1 MNRKINKKGFTLT
14 EILAVIAILGVILAI
29 AVPSYNSLSKK
40 FEKEY
45 YDKLE
50 GSILAAA
57 KSYWKDNP
65 DNRPKEYLE
74 SAHIELDNLITNK
87 YIDSVKEYRDKNDSP
102 LSEKYK
108 NGYALIIKDKDEYD
122 YAVCLSGSKAVTLNS
137 PEKPEKEKYCDD
149 AWSSNNHITKC
160 DGESCPNAESSYL
173 YYDPKYLNNEEN
185 QNKIKEALGYT
196 PNYKK
201 TNDAGITLKQINL
214 NGNKIYPENITS
226 IDKKNI
232 GTYKVEYPNKI
243 DKEVEV
249 FQYSAPDINIQ
260 DSTVNV
266 SIPEDYKDSNGKKYF
281 GRIIADGDHIKTSF
295 KDFQISENGGDWVP
309 CGSTGTSYEK
319 TYSTEGEYKVKFRVV
334 DNLGN
339 VGAESEEQTV
349 VVKAEETLA
358 IIPKLENGNTYSGTW
373 DSSNTSF
380 TGDWTN
386 QNVKFEIIANLG
398 TNGKLE
404 YSINSTEKGEIKLTD
419 GKATIEVKV
428 NKNASFTG
436 TYKFWITGTELKK
449 EATVKIDKIPPKL
462 TVSTTT
468 ESGKSYSETKEIE
481 EKYSCG
487 IIFTCTR
494 TVTVDAWTNETV
506 LLKANP
512 IDNESRLSTVSYKK
526 GLSNFNYPLSSD
538 QNYSDYIDD
547 SYISKTIKIT
557 AYDNAGNSTTVETKI
572 NIDKISPYCSLSIDS
587 SNDQI
592 VYSSHDWEIL
602 GIGLGSGVAKD
613 TLPTGLTKEGCSSIL
628 NITDTCYAYK
638 AGTFKG
644 TAVDKAG
651 NSYTCSI
658 TVPSKSTTTTTVTL
672 SAPTITLNKT
682 STSSSPS
689 TTDINFTLSN
699 PNSVGTLQY
708 KIGSGS
714 WTNYSGSAVTLINT
728 TGSKTV
734 YARVAYNGK
743 YSSETNKTGYCN
755 KDIATH
761 ERQTNGKDTT
771 GCWIQFWMAHNSDY
785 SGNSGVT
792 ANRFQ
797 YAYWNAKKT
806 TDTTNKYWGTP
817 SYNSMLSKECGSAP
831 PKEVK
836 IFDSYSANS
845 GKNSKGQILTKKLY
859 QRYSTQYYCFAIREY
874 REKEISSVNRWK
886 VWYKNAD
893 TTNDCNE
900 SGYTSQGYGK

>member
-1 MNRKINKKGFTLT
+1 MKNKKGFTLT
-14 EILAVIAILGVILAI
+14 EILATIVILGVILAI
-29 AVPSYNSLSKK
+29 AVPSYNALSKK

-45 YDKLE
+45 YDKLDK
-50 GSILAAA
+50 SVLAAA

-65 DNRPKEYLE
+65 DKRPKEYLE
-74 SAHIELDNLITNK
+74 SGNITLNDLITNK
-87 YIDSVKEYRDKNDSP
+87 YIDSVKEYRDKNDFP

-122 YAVCLSGSKAVTLNS
+122 YAVCLSGSKAVASNS
-137 PEKPEKEKYCDD
+137 PEKEKYCDI
-149 AWSSNNHITKC
+149 AWLSNDHITKC

-173 YYDPKYLNNEEN
+173 YYDPNYLNNEEN

-201 TNDAGITLKQINL
+201 TNNAGTTTLKQIDL

-232 GTYKVEYPNKI
+232 GIYKVEYPNEI
-243 DKEVEV
+243 YKEVEV
-249 FQYSAPDINIQ
+249 FQYPTPNINIQ

-398 TNGKLE
+398 TNGKLQ

-468 ESGKSYSETKEIE
+468 ESGNKYIGSKKEKCGFISTCTTDVWTKESI
-481 EKYSCG
+481 
-487 IIFTCTR
+487 
-494 TVTVDAWTNETV
+494 W
-506 LLKANP
+506 LKSNP
-512 IDNESRLSTVSYKK
+512 SDNESGIDNVSYKK
-526 GLSNFNYPLSSD
+526 GLGLINYPLSYD

-547 SYISKTIKIT
+547 PYVKANIT
-557 AYDNAGNSTTVETKI
+557 VVAYDKAGNSKEVSTKV

-592 VYSSHDWEIL
+592 VYSSHDWEML
-602 GIGLGSGVAKD
+602 GIGLGSGVVKD
-613 TLPTGLTKEGCSSIL
+613 TLPTGLTKEGCPSIL

-644 TAVDKAG
+644 RAVDKAG

-658 TVPSKSTTTTTVTL
+658 TVPSKSTTTTEVTL

-689 TTDINFTLSN
+689 TTDITFTLSN
-699 PNSVGTLQY
+699 PNSVGKLQY

-734 YARVAYNGK
+734 YARVTYNGK
-743 YSSETNKTGYCN
+743 YSSVTDKTGYCN

-761 ERQTNGKDTT
+761 ERQTNGKDNT
-771 GCWIQFWMAHNSDY
+771 GCWIEFWMTHNSGI

-797 YAYWNAKKT
+797 YAYWNAKET
-806 TDTTNKYWGTP
+806 TDTKNKYWGTS

-845 GKNSKGQILTKKLY
+845 GKNSKDQILTKKLY

-886 VWYKNAD
+886 VWYKNAY
-893 TTNDCNE
+893 TANDCNE

>member
-1 MNRKINKKGFTLT
+1 MNRKINQKGFTLT
-14 EILAVIAILGVILAI
+14 EILATIVILGIILAI

-74 SAHIELDNLITNK
+74 SGHITLNDLITNK
-87 YIDSVKEYRDKNDSP
+87 YIDSVKEYRDKNDFP

-122 YAVCLSGSKAVTLNS
+122 YAVCLSGKKAVTPDS
-137 PEKPEKEKYCDD
+137 PEKEKYCDI
-149 AWSSNNHITKC
+149 AWLSNDYITKC

-232 GTYKVEYPNKI
+232 GIYKVEYPNEI
-243 DKEVEV
+243 YKEVEV
-249 FQYSAPDINIQ
+249 FQYPTPNINIQ

-266 SIPEDYKDSNGKKYF
+266 SIPEDYKDSNGKEYF
-281 GRIIADGDHIKTSF
+281 GRIIADADAEGNGTNF
-295 KDFQISENGGDWVP
+295 KDFQISENDGKWVY
-309 CGSTGTSYEK
+309 CDSKGTSYEK
-319 TYSTEGEYKVKFRVV
+319 TYNDVGEHKVKFRVV

-339 VGAESEEQTV
+339 VGAESDEQTV

-380 TGDWTN
+380 TGNWTN

-436 TYKFWITGTELKK
+436 TYKFWITDTELKK

-468 ESGKSYSETKEIE
+468 ESGNGYIASKEEKCGLFNISTCTTDVWTKESI
-481 EKYSCG
+481 
-487 IIFTCTR
+487 
-494 TVTVDAWTNETV
+494 W
-506 LLKANP
+506 LKSNP
-512 IDNESRLSTVSYKK
+512 SDNESGIDNVSYKK
-526 GLSNFNYPLSSD
+526 GLGLIDYPLSYD

-547 SYISKTIKIT
+547 PYVKANIT
-557 AYDNAGNSTTVETKI
+557 VVAYDKAGNSTEVSTKV

-592 VYSSHDWEIL
+592 VYSSHDWEML

-628 NITDTCYAYK
+628 NITDKCYAYK

-644 TAVDKAG
+644 TAVDEAG

-761 ERQTNGKDTT
+761 ERQTNGKDNT
-771 GCWIQFWMAHNSDY
+771 GCWIEFWMAHNSDY

-886 VWYKNAD
+886 VWYKNAH
-893 TTNDCNE
+893 TTNVCNE

>member
-1 MNRKINKKGFTLT
+1 MKNKKGFTLT
-14 EILAVIAILGVILAI
+14 EILATIVILGVILAI
-29 AVPSYNSLSKK
+29 AVPSYNALSKK

-50 GSILAAA
+50 GSVLAAA

-65 DNRPKEYLE
+65 DKRPEEYLKSDNISLE
-74 SAHIELDNLITNK
+74 SLITNK
-87 YIDSVKEYRDKNDSP
+87 YIDSVKEYRDKFDSQ
-102 LSEKYK
+102 LSKKYES
-108 NGYALIIKDKDEYD
+108 GYALIIKDKDGYD
-122 YAVCLSGSKAVTLNS
+122 YAVCLSGSKTATSNS
-137 PEKPEKEKYCDD
+137 LEKEKYCDN
-149 AWSSNNHITKC
+149 AWLSNNYIRKC
-160 DGESCPNAESSYL
+160 DGKSCPKAEPSYL
-173 YYDPKYLNNEEN
+173 YYDPNYLNNEEN
-185 QNKIKEALGYT
+185 QNKIKEALGYP

-201 TNDAGITLKQINL
+201 TNVDGITLKQIDL

-232 GTYKVEYPNKI
+232 GTYKVEYPNEI

-249 FQYSAPDINIQ
+249 FQYSAPNINIQ

-266 SIPEDYKDSNGKKYF
+266 SIPSDYKDSNEKEYF
-281 GRIIADGDHIKTSF
+281 GRIIADEGTTKTSF
-295 KDFQISENGGDWVP
+295 KDFQISENDGEWVS
-309 CGSTGTSYEK
+309 CNSKGTSYEK
-319 TYSTEGEYKVKFRVV
+319 TYDTEGEYKVKFRVV
-334 DNLGN
+334 DNLSN
-339 VGAESEEQTV
+339 VGDESEEQTV

-398 TNGKLE
+398 TNGKLK
-404 YSINSTEKGEIKLTD
+404 YNINSTEKGEIKLTD

-436 TYKFWITGTELKK
+436 TYKFWITGTELAK

-468 ESGKSYSETKEIE
+468 ESGNKYIGSKE
-481 EKYSCG
+481 EKCG
-487 IIFTCTR
+487 PFTCT
-494 TVTVDAWTNETV
+494 TDVWTKESIW
-506 LLKANP
+506 LKSNP
-512 IDNESRLSTVSYKK
+512 SDNESGIDNVSYKK
-526 GLSNFNYPLSSD
+526 GLGLIDYPLSYD

-547 SYISKTIKIT
+547 SYVKANIT
-557 AYDNAGNSTTVETKI
+557 VVAYDKAGNSTKVSAKV
-572 NIDKISPYCSLSIDS
+572 NIDKISPTCSLSIDTSNKEIIYKSYDWIFS
-587 SNDQI
+587 S
-592 VYSSHDWEIL
+592 
-602 GIGLGSGVAKD
+602 GIDKKTITPPLTEKNCSGIFTTA
-613 TLPTGLTKEGCSSIL
+613 
-628 NITDTCYAYK
+628 TCYKYDK
-638 AGTFKG
+638 SNSKKTVEGT
-644 TAVDKAG
+644 VIDKAG
-651 NSYTCSI
+651 NSSNCSI
-658 TVPSKSTTTTTVTL
+658 TIPSETTKPSEVKL
-672 SAPTITLNKT
+672 MAPIITLNKT
-682 STSSSPS
+682 STKEYPS
-689 TTDINFTLSN
+689 TDTINFTLSN
-699 PNSVGTLQY
+699 PNSVGIIKY
-708 KIGSGS
+708 KIGNGK
-714 WTNYSGSAVTLINT
+714 WTEYDGGTVKLIDT
-728 TGSKTV
+728 TGSETV
-734 YARVAYNGK
+734 YAIVEYNK
-743 YSSETNKTGYCN
+743 NSSEVSNKTGYCN

-761 ERQTNGKDTT
+761 ERQTNGKDNT
-771 GCWIQFWMAHNSDY
+771 GCWIEFWMTHNSGI

-806 TDTTNKYWGTP
+806 TDTKNKYWGTS

-886 VWYKNAD
+886 VWYKNAY
-893 TTNDCNE
+893 TANDCNE

>member
-1 MNRKINKKGFTLT
+1 MKNKKGFTLT
-14 EILAVIAILGVILAI
+14 EILATIVILGIILAI
-29 AVPSYNSLSKK
+29 AVPSYNALSKK

-45 YDKLE
+45 YDKLDK
-50 GSILAAA
+50 SVLSAA

-74 SAHIELDNLITNK
+74 SANIKLNDLITNK

-122 YAVCLSGSKAVTLNS
+122 YAVCLSGPSNS
-137 PEKPEKEKYCDD
+137 PEKEKYCDK
-149 AWSSNNHITKC
+149 AWLNNDHITKC

-201 TNDAGITLKQINL
+201 TNDAGTTLKQINL

-232 GTYKVEYPNKI
+232 GIYKVEYPNEI
-243 DKEVEV
+243 YKEVEV
-249 FQYSAPDINIQ
+249 FQYPTPNINIQ
-260 DSTVNV
+260 GSTINV
-266 SIPEDYKDSNGKKYF
+266 SIPEDYKDSNGKEYF
-281 GRIIADGDHIKTSF
+281 GRIIADADAEGKGTSF
-295 KDFQISENGGDWVP
+295 KDFQISENGETWVD
-309 CGSTGTSYEK
+309 CNSKGTSYEK
-319 TYSTEGEYKVKFRVV
+319 TYNDLGEHKVKFRVV

-339 VGAESEEQTV
+339 VGAESDEQTV
-349 VVKAEETLA
+349 VVKTEETLA

-380 TGDWTN
+380 TGNWTN

-398 TNGKLE
+398 TNGKLQ

-428 NKNASFTG
+428 NENASFTG
-436 TYKFWITGTELKK
+436 TYKFWITDSELKK
-449 EATVKIDKIPPKL
+449 EAIVNIDKIPPKL
-462 TVSTTT
+462 TVSTKT
-468 ESGKSYSETKEIE
+468 ESGINYTATKEY
-481 EKYSCG
+481 KCG
-487 IIFTCTR
+487 LLGLLTCTSD
-494 TVTVDAWTNETV
+494 VWTKESIWLISSPT
-506 LLKANP
+506 
-512 IDNESRLSTVSYKK
+512 DNESGIDNVSYKK
-526 GLSNFNYPLSSD
+526 GLGLINYPLSED

-547 SYISKTIKIT
+547 SYIEANIT
-557 AYDNAGNSTTVETKI
+557 VAAYDKAGNATSVSTKVK
-572 NIDKISPYCSLSIDS
+572 IDKISPTCSLSIDT
-587 SNDQI
+587 SNEEI
-592 VYSSHDWEIL
+592 IYKSHDWEVL
-602 GIGLGSGVAKD
+602 GIGAGSGIENS
-613 TLPTGLTKEGCSSIL
+613 TITPSLTEKNCSGIFT
-628 NITDTCYAYK
+628 NATCYKYDK
-638 AGTFKG
+638 SNSKKTVKG
-644 TAVDKAG
+644 TVVDKAG
-651 NSYTCSI
+651 NSSTCSI
-658 TVPSKSTTTTTVTL
+658 TIPSETTNPSEVEL
-672 SAPTITLNKT
+672 MAPTITLNKT

-689 TTDINFTLSN
+689 TTNINFTLSN

-734 YARVAYNGK
+734 YARVTYNGK
-743 YSSETNKTGYCN
+743 YSSVNDKTGYCN

-761 ERQTNGKDTT
+761 ERQTNGKDNT
-771 GCWIQFWMAHNSDY
+771 GCWIEFWMTHNSSI
-785 SGNSGVT
+785 SGNTGVT

-806 TDTTNKYWGTP
+806 TDTKNKYWGTP

-831 PKEVK
+831 PSGVR
-836 IFDSYSANS
+836 IFDSSTANG
-845 GKNSKGQILTKKLY
+845 GKNSSGQTLTKKLY
-859 QRYSTQYYCFAIREY
+859 QKYSSQYYCFAIREY
-874 REKEISSVNRWK
+874 RATEITSVNRWK
-886 VWYKNAD
+886 VWYKNAH
-893 TTNDCNE
+893 TTKSCPT
-900 SGYTSQGYGK
+900 SGYTSQGYGG

>member
-1 MNRKINKKGFTLT
+1 MKNKKGFTLT
-14 EILAVIAILGVILAI
+14 EILATIVILGVILAI
-29 AVPSYNSLSKK
+29 AVPSYNALSKK

-45 YDKLE
+45 YDKLDK
-50 GSILAAA
+50 SVLAAA

-65 DNRPKEYLE
+65 DRRPKEYLE
-74 SAHIELDNLITNK
+74 SGYISLESLITNK
-87 YIDSVKEYRDKNDSP
+87 YIDSVKEYRDKFDSQ

-108 NGYALIIKDKDEYD
+108 TGYALIIKDKDGYD
-122 YAVCLSGSKAVTLNS
+122 YAVCLTGPKKAIFS
-137 PEKPEKEKYCDD
+137 SSDKEKYCDD
-149 AWSSNNHITKC
+149 AWLSNDHITKC
-160 DGESCPNAESSYL
+160 DENSCPNNEPSYL
-173 YYDPKYLNNEEN
+173 YYDPNYLNNEEN

-201 TNDAGITLKQINL
+201 TNADLITLKQINL

-260 DSTVNV
+260 NSTVNV
-266 SIPEDYKDSNGKKYF
+266 SIPSDYKDSNEKEYF
-281 GRIIADGDHIKTSF
+281 GRIIADEGTTETSF
-295 KDFQISENGGDWVP
+295 KDFQISENGGDWVL
-309 CGSTGTSYEK
+309 CHSTRTSYEK

-398 TNGKLE
+398 TNGKLQ
-404 YSINSTEKGEIKLTD
+404 YSINSTEKGEIRLTE

-436 TYKFWITGTELKK
+436 TYKFWITGTELAK
-449 EATVKIDKIPPKL
+449 EATVKIDKIPPEL

-468 ESGKSYSETKEIE
+468 ESGNKYIGSKKEKCGFLNISTCTTDVWTKESI
-481 EKYSCG
+481 
-487 IIFTCTR
+487 
-494 TVTVDAWTNETV
+494 W
-506 LLKANP
+506 LKSNP
-512 IDNESRLSTVSYKK
+512 SDNESGIDNVSYKK
-526 GLSNFNYPLSSD
+526 GLGLIDYPLSYD

-547 SYISKTIKIT
+547 SYVKANIT
-557 AYDNAGNSTTVETKI
+557 VVAYDKAGNSTEVSTKV
-572 NIDKISPYCSLSIDS
+572 NIDKISPTCSLSIDTSNEEIIYKSYDWIFS
-587 SNDQI
+587 S
-592 VYSSHDWEIL
+592 
-602 GIGLGSGVAKD
+602 GIDKKTITPSLTEKNCSGIFTTA
-613 TLPTGLTKEGCSSIL
+613 
-628 NITDTCYAYK
+628 TCYYK
-638 AGTFKG
+638 YDKSNFKKTVKG
-644 TAVDKAG
+644 TVVDKAG
-651 NSYTCSI
+651 NSSNCSI
-658 TVPSKSTTTTTVTL
+658 TIPSENTKPSEVKL
-672 SAPTITLNKT
+672 MAPIITLNKT
-682 STSSSPS
+682 STKEYPS
-689 TTDINFTLSN
+689 TDTINFTLSN
-699 PNSVGTLQY
+699 PNSVGIIKY
-708 KIGSGS
+708 RIGNGK
-714 WTNYSGSAVTLINT
+714 WTEYDGGTVKLIDT
-728 TGSKTV
+728 TGSETV
-734 YARVAYNGK
+734 YAIVEYNK
-743 YSSETNKTGYCN
+743 NSSDVSNKTGYCN

-761 ERQTNGKDTT
+761 ERQTNGKDNT
-771 GCWIQFWMAHNSDY
+771 GCWIEFWMTHNSGI

-806 TDTTNKYWGTP
+806 TDTKNKYWGTS

-845 GKNSKGQILTKKLY
+845 GKNSKDQILTKKLY

-893 TTNDCNE
+893 TTNDCKE

>member
-1 MNRKINKKGFTLT
+1 MKNKKGFTLT
-14 EILAVIAILGVILAI
+14 EILATIVILGIILAI
-29 AVPSYNSLSKK
+29 AVPSYNALSKK

-45 YDKLE
+45 YDKLDK
-50 GSILAAA
+50 SVLAAA

-65 DNRPKEYLE
+65 DKRPKEYLE
-74 SAHIELDNLITNK
+74 SGKIALNDLITNK
-87 YIDSVKEYRDKNDSP
+87 YIDSVKEYRDKFDSQ

-108 NGYALIIKDKDEYD
+108 NGYALIIKDKDGYD
-122 YAVCLSGSKAVTLNS
+122 YAVCLRGSKMATS
-137 PEKPEKEKYCDD
+137 SSSEKEKYCDE
-149 AWSSNNHITKC
+149 AWSSNDYITKC

-173 YYDPKYLNNEEN
+173 YYDPKYLNNEKN

-201 TNDAGITLKQINL
+201 TNKDGSITLKQIDL
-214 NGNKIYPENITS
+214 NANKIYPENITS

-232 GTYKVEYPNKI
+232 GIYKVEYPNEI
-243 DKEVEV
+243 YKEVEV
-249 FQYSAPDINIQ
+249 FQYPTPNINIQ

-349 VVKAEETLA
+349 VVKAEKTLA

-398 TNGKLE
+398 TNGKLQ

-462 TVSTTT
+462 TISTIT

-512 IDNESRLSTVSYKK
+512 IDNESGLSTVSYKK

-557 AYDNAGNSTTVETKI
+557 AYDKAGNSTEVSTKV

-592 VYSSHDWEIL
+592 VYSSHDWEML

-613 TLPTGLTKEGCSSIL
+613 TLPTGLTKERCPSIL
-628 NITDTCYAYK
+628 NTCYAYK

-644 TAVDKAG
+644 RAVDKAG

-658 TVPSKSTTTTTVTL
+658 TVPSKSTTTTEVTL

-689 TTDINFTLSN
+689 TTDITFALSN
-699 PNSVGTLQY
+699 PNSVGKLQY

-714 WTNYSGSAVTLINT
+714 WTDYSGSAVTLINT

-734 YARVAYNGK
+734 YARVTYNGK
-743 YSSETNKTGYCN
+743 YSSVTDKTGYCN
-755 KDIATH
+755 KDGVSVSPNALEGTYFTLKFTLPNNPSGV
-761 ERQTNGKDTT
+761 TNGKYEYIYWGAVATNDTENK
-771 GCWIQFWMAHNSDY
+771 QS
-785 SGNSGVT
+785 S
-792 ANRFQ
+792 Q
-797 YAYWNAKKT
+797 
-806 TDTTNKYWGTP
+806 TNKC
-817 SYNSMLSKECGSAP
+817 N
-831 PKEVK
+831 
-836 IFDSYSANS
+836 
-845 GKNSKGQILTKKLY
+845 LTKDLINKRKTITTPTTEKLY
-859 QRYSTQYYCFAIREY
+859 MKYQRQYYCFAVRPY
-874 REKEISSVNRWK
+874 RNKEITEINRWTIQRK
-886 VWYKNAD
+886 HAKTVGTINSSNYNGV
-893 TTNDCNE
+893 E
-900 SGYTSQGYGK
+900 

>member
-1 MNRKINKKGFTLT
+1 MKNKKGFTLT
-14 EILAVIAILGVILAI
+14 EILATIVILGIILAI
-29 AVPSYNSLSKK
+29 AVPSYNALSKK

-45 YDKLE
+45 YDKLDK
-50 GSILAAA
+50 SVLAAA

-65 DNRPKEYLE
+65 DKRPKEYLE
-74 SAHIELDNLITNK
+74 SGNITLSDLITNK
-87 YIDSVKEYRDKNDSP
+87 YIDSVKEYRDKNDFP

-122 YAVCLSGSKAVTLNS
+122 YAVCLSGLKAVTSNS
-137 PEKPEKEKYCDD
+137 PEKEKYCDI
-149 AWSSNNHITKC
+149 AWLSNDHITKC

-173 YYDPKYLNNEEN
+173 YYDPNYLNNEEN

-201 TNDAGITLKQINL
+201 TNNAGTTTLKQIDL

-232 GTYKVEYPNKI
+232 GIYKVEYPNEI
-243 DKEVEV
+243 YKEVEV
-249 FQYSAPDINIQ
+249 FQYPTPNINIQ

-266 SIPEDYKDSNGKKYF
+266 SIPEDYKDSNGKEYF
-281 GRIIADGDHIKTSF
+281 GRIIADADAEGKETNF
-295 KDFQISENGGDWVP
+295 KDFQISENDGKWVY
-309 CGSTGTSYEK
+309 CDSKGTSYEK
-319 TYSTEGEYKVKFRVV
+319 TYNDVGEHKVKFRVV

-339 VGAESEEQTV
+339 VGAESDEQTV
-349 VVKAEETLA
+349 VVKAEEALA
-358 IIPKLENGNTYSGTW
+358 IIPKLENGNTYSGAW

-398 TNGKLE
+398 TNGKLK

-468 ESGKSYSETKEIE
+468 ESGNKYIGSKKEKCGLFTTCTTDVWTKESI
-481 EKYSCG
+481 
-487 IIFTCTR
+487 
-494 TVTVDAWTNETV
+494 W
-506 LLKANP
+506 LKSNP
-512 IDNESRLSTVSYKK
+512 SDNESGIDNVSYKK
-526 GLSNFNYPLSSD
+526 GLGLIDYPLSYD

-547 SYISKTIKIT
+547 SYVKANIT
-557 AYDNAGNSTTVETKI
+557 VVAYDKAGNSKEVSTKV

-592 VYSSHDWEIL
+592 VYSSHDWEML

-613 TLPTGLTKEGCSSIL
+613 TLPTGLTKEGCPSIL

-644 TAVDKAG
+644 RAVDKAG

-658 TVPSKSTTTTTVTL
+658 TVPSKSTTTTEVTL

-689 TTDINFTLSN
+689 TTDITFTLSN
-699 PNSVGTLQY
+699 PNSVGKLQY

-734 YARVAYNGK
+734 YARVTYNGK
-743 YSSETNKTGYCN
+743 YSSVTDKTGYCN

-761 ERQTNGKDTT
+761 ERQTNGKDNT
-771 GCWIQFWMAHNSDY
+771 GCWIEFWMTHNSGI

-797 YAYWNAKKT
+797 YAYWNAKET
-806 TDTTNKYWGTP
+806 TDTKNKYWGTS

-886 VWYKNAD
+886 VWYKNAY
-893 TTNDCNE
+893 TANDCNE

>member
-1 MNRKINKKGFTLT
+1 MKNKKGFTLT
-14 EILAVIAILGVILAI
+14 EILATIVILGVILAI
-29 AVPSYNSLSKK
+29 AVPSYNALSKK

-45 YDKLE
+45 YDKLDK
-50 GSILAAA
+50 SVLAAA

-65 DNRPKEYLE
+65 DRRPKEYLE
-74 SAHIELDNLITNK
+74 SGYISLESLITNK
-87 YIDSVKEYRDKNDSP
+87 YIDSVKEYRDKFDSQ

-108 NGYALIIKDKDEYD
+108 TGYALIIKDKDGYD
-122 YAVCLSGSKAVTLNS
+122 YAVCLTGPKKAIFS
-137 PEKPEKEKYCDD
+137 SSDKEKYCDD
-149 AWSSNNHITKC
+149 AWLSNDHITKC
-160 DGESCPNAESSYL
+160 DENSCPNNEPSYL
-173 YYDPKYLNNEEN
+173 YYDPNYLNNEEN

-201 TNDAGITLKQINL
+201 TNADLITLKQINL

-260 DSTVNV
+260 NSTVNV
-266 SIPEDYKDSNGKKYF
+266 SIPSDYKDSNEKEYF
-281 GRIIADGDHIKTSF
+281 GRIIADEGTTETSF
-295 KDFQISENGGDWVP
+295 KDFQISENGGDWVL
-309 CGSTGTSYEK
+309 CHSTRTSYEK

-398 TNGKLE
+398 TNGKLQ
-404 YSINSTEKGEIKLTD
+404 YSINSTEKGEIRLTE

-436 TYKFWITGTELKK
+436 TYKFWITGTELAK
-449 EATVKIDKIPPKL
+449 EATVKIDKIPPEL

-468 ESGKSYSETKEIE
+468 ESWNKYIGSKKEKCGFLNISTCTTDVWTKESI
-481 EKYSCG
+481 
-487 IIFTCTR
+487 
-494 TVTVDAWTNETV
+494 W
-506 LLKANP
+506 LKSNP
-512 IDNESRLSTVSYKK
+512 SDNESGIDNVSYKK
-526 GLSNFNYPLSSD
+526 GLGLIDYPLSYD

-547 SYISKTIKIT
+547 SYVKANIT
-557 AYDNAGNSTTVETKI
+557 VVAYDKAGNSTEVSTKV
-572 NIDKISPYCSLSIDS
+572 NIDKISPTCSLSIDTSNEEIIYKSYDWIFS
-587 SNDQI
+587 S
-592 VYSSHDWEIL
+592 
-602 GIGLGSGVAKD
+602 GIDKKTITPSLTEKNCSGIFTTA
-613 TLPTGLTKEGCSSIL
+613 
-628 NITDTCYAYK
+628 TCYYK
-638 AGTFKG
+638 YDKSNFKKTVKG
-644 TAVDKAG
+644 TVVDKAG
-651 NSYTCSI
+651 NSSNCSI
-658 TVPSKSTTTTTVTL
+658 TIPSENTKPSEVKL
-672 SAPTITLNKT
+672 MAPIITLNKT
-682 STSSSPS
+682 STKEYPS
-689 TTDINFTLSN
+689 TDTINFTLSN
-699 PNSVGTLQY
+699 PNSVGIIKY
-708 KIGSGS
+708 RIGNGK
-714 WTNYSGSAVTLINT
+714 WTEYDGGTVKLIDT
-728 TGSKTV
+728 TGSETV
-734 YARVAYNGK
+734 YAIVEYNK
-743 YSSETNKTGYCN
+743 NSSDVSNKTGYCN

-761 ERQTNGKDTT
+761 ERQTNGKDNT
-771 GCWIQFWMAHNSDY
+771 GCWIEFWMTHNSGI

-806 TDTTNKYWGTP
+806 TDTKNKYWGTS

-845 GKNSKGQILTKKLY
+845 GKNSKDQILTKKLY

-893 TTNDCNE
+893 TTNDCKE

>member
-1 MNRKINKKGFTLT
+1 MKNKKGFTLT
-14 EILAVIAILGVILAI
+14 EILATIVILGVILAI
-29 AVPSYNSLSKK
+29 AVPSYNALSKK

-50 GSILAAA
+50 GSVLAAA

-65 DNRPKEYLE
+65 DRRPKEYLE
-74 SAHIELDNLITNK
+74 SGYIRLESLITNK
-87 YIDSVKEYRDKNDSP
+87 YIDSVKEYRDKFDSQ

-108 NGYALIIKDKDEYD
+108 TGYALIIKDKDGYD
-122 YAVCLSGSKAVTLNS
+122 YAVCLTGSKKAIFS
-137 PEKPEKEKYCDD
+137 SSDKEIYCDE
-149 AWSSNNHITKC
+149 AWLSNNYITKC
-160 DGESCPNAESSYL
+160 DENSCPNNEPSYL
-173 YYDPKYLNNEEN
+173 YYDPNYLNNEEN

-201 TNDAGITLKQINL
+201 TNKAGITLKQIDL

-232 GTYKVEYPNKI
+232 GIYKVEYPNEI
-243 DKEVEV
+243 DKDVEV
-249 FQYSAPDINIQ
+249 FQYPAPNINMQ

-266 SIPEDYKDSNGKKYF
+266 SIPSDYKDSNEKEYF
-281 GRIIADGDHIKTSF
+281 GRIIADEGTIKTSF

-309 CGSTGTSYEK
+309 CYSTGTSYEK

-398 TNGKLE
+398 TNGKLQ
-404 YSINSTEKGEIKLTD
+404 YSINSTEKGEIRLTA

-436 TYKFWITGTELKK
+436 TYKFWITGTELAK
-449 EATVKIDKIPPKL
+449 EATVKIDKIPPEL

-468 ESGKSYSETKEIE
+468 ESGNEYIGSKKEKCGFLNISTCTTDVWTKESI
-481 EKYSCG
+481 
-487 IIFTCTR
+487 
-494 TVTVDAWTNETV
+494 W
-506 LLKANP
+506 LKSNP
-512 IDNESRLSTVSYKK
+512 SDNESGIDNVSYKK
-526 GLSNFNYPLSSD
+526 GLGLIDYPLSYD

-547 SYISKTIKIT
+547 SYVKANIT
-557 AYDNAGNSTTVETKI
+557 VVAYDKAGNSKEVSTKV
-572 NIDKISPYCSLSIDS
+572 NIDKISPTCSLSIDTSNEEIIYKSYDWIFS
-587 SNDQI
+587 S
-592 VYSSHDWEIL
+592 
-602 GIGLGSGVAKD
+602 GIDKKTITPSLTEKNCSGIFTTA
-613 TLPTGLTKEGCSSIL
+613 
-628 NITDTCYAYK
+628 TCYYK
-638 AGTFKG
+638 YDKSNFKKTVKG
-644 TAVDKAG
+644 TVVDKAG
-651 NSYTCSI
+651 NSSNCSI
-658 TVPSKSTTTTTVTL
+658 TIPSENTKPSEVKL
-672 SAPTITLNKT
+672 MAPIITLNKT
-682 STSSSPS
+682 STKEYPS
-689 TTDINFTLSN
+689 TDTINFTLSN
-699 PNSVGTLQY
+699 PNSVGIIKY
-708 KIGSGS
+708 RIGNGK
-714 WTNYSGSAVTLINT
+714 WTEYDGGTVKLIDT
-728 TGSKTV
+728 TGSETV
-734 YARVAYNGK
+734 YAIVEYNK
-743 YSSETNKTGYCN
+743 NSSDVSNKTGYCN

-761 ERQTNGKDTT
+761 ERQTNGKDNT
-771 GCWIQFWMAHNSDY
+771 GCWIEFWMTHNSGI

-806 TDTTNKYWGTP
+806 TDTKNKYWGTS

-845 GKNSKGQILTKKLY
+845 GKNSKDQILTKKLY

-886 VWYKNAD
+886 VWYKNAY
-893 TTNDCNE
+893 TANDCNE

>member
-1 MNRKINKKGFTLT
+1 MKNKKGFTLT
-14 EILAVIAILGVILAI
+14 EILATIVILGIILAI
-29 AVPSYNSLSKK
+29 AVPSYNALSKK

-50 GSILAAA
+50 GSVLAAA

-65 DNRPKEYLE
+65 DKRPKEYLE
-74 SAHIELDNLITNK
+74 SGKIALNDLITNK
-87 YIDSVKEYRDKNDSP
+87 YIDSVKEYRDKFDSQ

-108 NGYALIIKDKDEYD
+108 NGYALIIKDKDGYD
-122 YAVCLSGSKAVTLNS
+122 YAVCLSGSKMATS
-137 PEKPEKEKYCDD
+137 SSSEKEKYCDE
-149 AWSSNNHITKC
+149 AWSSNDYITKC

-173 YYDPKYLNNEEN
+173 YYDPKYLNNEKN

-201 TNDAGITLKQINL
+201 TNKDGSITLKQIDL
-214 NGNKIYPENITS
+214 NANKIYPENITS

-232 GTYKVEYPNKI
+232 GIYKVEYPNEI
-243 DKEVEV
+243 YKEVEV
-249 FQYSAPDINIQ
+249 FQYPTPNINIQ

-266 SIPEDYKDSNGKKYF
+266 SIPEDYKDSNGKEYF
-281 GRIIADGDHIKTSF
+281 GRIIADADAEETNF
-295 KDFQISENGGDWVP
+295 KDFQISENDGKWVY
-309 CGSTGTSYEK
+309 CDSKGTSYEK
-319 TYSTEGEYKVKFRVV
+319 TYNDVGEHKVKFRVV

-386 QNVKFEIIANLG
+386 QNVKFEIIANLE
-398 TNGKLE
+398 TNGKLQ

-462 TVSTTT
+462 TISTIT

-512 IDNESRLSTVSYKK
+512 IDNESGLSTVSYKK

-557 AYDNAGNSTTVETKI
+557 AYDKAGNSTEVSTKV

-592 VYSSHDWEIL
+592 VYSSHDWEML

-613 TLPTGLTKEGCSSIL
+613 TLPTGLTKERCPSIL
-628 NITDTCYAYK
+628 NTCYAYK

-644 TAVDKAG
+644 RAVDKAG

-658 TVPSKSTTTTTVTL
+658 TVPSKSTTTTEVTL

-689 TTDINFTLSN
+689 TTDITFALSN
-699 PNSVGTLQY
+699 PNSVGKLQY

-714 WTNYSGSAVTLINT
+714 WTDYSGSAVTLINT

-734 YARVAYNGK
+734 YARVTYNGK
-743 YSSETNKTGYCN
+743 YSSVTDKTGYCN
-755 KDIATH
+755 KDGVSVSPNALEGTYFTLKFTLPNNPSGV
-761 ERQTNGKDTT
+761 TNGKYEYVYWGAVATNDTENK
-771 GCWIQFWMAHNSDY
+771 QS
-785 SGNSGVT
+785 S
-792 ANRFQ
+792 Q
-797 YAYWNAKKT
+797 
-806 TDTTNKYWGTP
+806 TNKCNLTEDLISKRKIITTP
-817 SYNSMLSKECGSAP
+817 TTESLYMK
-831 PKEVK
+831 
-836 IFDSYSANS
+836 
-845 GKNSKGQILTKKLY
+845 Y
-859 QRYSTQYYCFAIREY
+859 QRQYYCFAVRPY
-874 REKEISSVNRWK
+874 RNKEITEINRWTIQRK
-886 VWYKNAD
+886 HAKTVGTINSSNYNGV
-893 TTNDCNE
+893 E
-900 SGYTSQGYGK
+900 

>member
-1 MNRKINKKGFTLT
+1 MKNKKGFTLT
-14 EILAVIAILGVILAI
+14 EILATIVILGIILAI
-29 AVPSYNSLSKK
+29 AVPSYNALSKK

-45 YDKLE
+45 YDKLDK
-50 GSILAAA
+50 SVLAAA

-65 DNRPKEYLE
+65 DKRPKEYLE
-74 SAHIELDNLITNK
+74 SGNITLNDLITNK
-87 YIDSVKEYRDKNDSP
+87 YIDSVKEYRDKNDFP

-122 YAVCLSGSKAVTLNS
+122 YAVCLSGSKAVTSNS
-137 PEKPEKEKYCDD
+137 PEKEKYCDI
-149 AWSSNNHITKC
+149 AWLSNDHITKC

-173 YYDPKYLNNEEN
+173 YYDPNYLNNEEN
-185 QNKIKEALGYT
+185 QNKIKEALGYN

-201 TNDAGITLKQINL
+201 TNNAGITLKQIDL

-232 GTYKVEYPNKI
+232 GIYKVEYPNEI
-243 DKEVEV
+243 YKEVEV
-249 FQYSAPDINIQ
+249 FQYPTPNINIQ

-266 SIPEDYKDSNGKKYF
+266 SIPEDYKDSNGKEYF
-281 GRIIADGDHIKTSF
+281 GRIIADAAAEGKETNF
-295 KDFQISENGGDWVP
+295 KDFQISENDGKWVY
-309 CGSTGTSYEK
+309 CDSKGTSYEK
-319 TYSTEGEYKVKFRVV
+319 TYNDVGEHKVKFRVV

-339 VGAESEEQTV
+339 VGAESDEQTV

-358 IIPKLENGNTYSGTW
+358 IIPKLENGSTYSGAW

-449 EATVKIDKIPPKL
+449 EATVKIDKIPP
-462 TVSTTT
+462 T
-468 ESGKSYSETKEIE
+468 
-481 EKYSCG
+481 
-487 IIFTCTR
+487 
-494 TVTVDAWTNETV
+494 
-506 LLKANP
+506 
-512 IDNESRLSTVSYKK
+512 
-526 GLSNFNYPLSSD
+526 
-538 QNYSDYIDD
+538 
-547 SYISKTIKIT
+547 
-557 AYDNAGNSTTVETKI
+557 
-572 NIDKISPYCSLSIDS
+572 CSLSIDT
-587 SNDQI
+587 SNEEI
-592 VYSSHDWEIL
+592 IYKSHDWEVL
-602 GIGLGSGVAKD
+602 GIGAGSGIDKK
-613 TLPTGLTKEGCSSIL
+613 TITSSLTEKKCSGF
-628 NITDTCYAYK
+628 TTATCYKYDK
-638 AGTFKG
+638 SNSKKTVKG
-644 TAVDKAG
+644 TVVDKAG
-651 NSYTCSI
+651 NSSNCSI
-658 TVPSKSTTTTTVTL
+658 TIPSETTKPSEVKL
-672 SAPTITLNKT
+672 MAPIITLNKT
-682 STSSSPS
+682 STREYPS
-689 TTDINFTLSN
+689 TDTINFTLSN
-699 PNSVGTLQY
+699 PNSVGIIKY
-708 KIGSGS
+708 KIGNGK
-714 WTNYSGSAVTLINT
+714 WTEYDGGTVKLIDT
-728 TGSKTV
+728 TGSETV
-734 YARVAYNGK
+734 YAIVEYNK
-743 YSSETNKTGYCN
+743 NSSDVSNKTGYCN

-761 ERQTNGKDTT
+761 ERQTNGKDNT
-771 GCWIQFWMAHNSDY
+771 GCWIEFWMTHNSGI

-806 TDTTNKYWGTP
+806 TDTKNKYWGTS

-845 GKNSKGQILTKKLY
+845 GKNSKDQILTKKLY

-874 REKEISSVNRWK
+874 RKKEISSVNRWK
-886 VWYKNAD
+886 VWYKNAY
-893 TTNDCNE
+893 TANNCNE

>member
-1 MNRKINKKGFTLT
+1 MKNKKGFTLT
-14 EILAVIAILGVILAI
+14 EILATIVILGVILAI
-29 AVPSYNSLSKK
+29 AVPSYNALSKK

-45 YDKLE
+45 YDKLDK
-50 GSILAAA
+50 SVLAAA

-65 DNRPKEYLE
+65 DKRPKEYLE
-74 SAHIELDNLITNK
+74 SGNITLSDLITNK
-87 YIDSVKEYRDKNDSP
+87 YIDSVKEYRDKNDFL

-108 NGYALIIKDKDEYD
+108 NGYVLIIKDKDEYD
-122 YAVCLSGSKAVTLNS
+122 YAVCLSGSKAVTSNS
-137 PEKPEKEKYCDD
+137 PEKEKYCDI
-149 AWSSNNHITKC
+149 AWLSNDHITKC

-173 YYDPKYLNNEEN
+173 YYDPNYLNNEEN
-185 QNKIKEALGYT
+185 QNKIKEALGYD

-201 TNDAGITLKQINL
+201 TNNAGITLKQIDL

-232 GTYKVEYPNKI
+232 GIYKVEYPNEI
-243 DKEVEV
+243 YKEVEV
-249 FQYSAPDINIQ
+249 FQYPTPNINIQ

-266 SIPEDYKDSNGKKYF
+266 SIPEDYKDSNGKEYF
-281 GRIIADGDHIKTSF
+281 GRIIADADAEGKETNF
-295 KDFQISENGGDWVP
+295 KDFQISENDGKWVY
-309 CGSTGTSYEK
+309 CDSKGTSYEK
-319 TYSTEGEYKVKFRVV
+319 TYNDVGEHKVKFRVV

-339 VGAESEEQTV
+339 VGAESDEQTV

-358 IIPKLENGNTYSGTW
+358 IIPKLENGNTYSGSW
-373 DSSNTSF
+373 NSSNTSF

-436 TYKFWITGTELKK
+436 THKFWITGTELKK

-468 ESGKSYSETKEIE
+468 ESGNKYIGSKKEKCGLFNISTCTTDVWTKESI
-481 EKYSCG
+481 
-487 IIFTCTR
+487 
-494 TVTVDAWTNETV
+494 W
-506 LLKANP
+506 LKSNP
-512 IDNESRLSTVSYKK
+512 SDNESGIDNVSYKK
-526 GLSNFNYPLSSD
+526 GLGLIDYPLSYD

-547 SYISKTIKIT
+547 SYVKANIT
-557 AYDNAGNSTTVETKI
+557 VVAYDKAGNSTEVSTKV
-572 NIDKISPYCSLSIDS
+572 NIDKISPTCSLSIDT
-587 SNDQI
+587 SNEEI
-592 VYSSHDWEIL
+592 IYKSHDWEVL
-602 GIGLGSGVAKD
+602 GIGAGSGIDKN
-613 TLPTGLTKEGCSSIL
+613 TITPSLTKKNCSGIF
-628 NITDTCYAYK
+628 TTATCYKYDK
-638 AGTFKG
+638 SNSKKTVKG
-644 TAVDKAG
+644 TMVDKAG
-651 NSYTCSI
+651 NSSNCSI
-658 TVPSKSTTTTTVTL
+658 TRPSENTNPSEVKL
-672 SAPTITLNKT
+672 MAPIITLNKT
-682 STSSSPS
+682 STREYPS
-689 TTDINFTLSN
+689 TDTINFTLSN
-699 PNSVGTLQY
+699 PNSVGIIKY
-708 KIGSGS
+708 KIGNGK
-714 WTNYSGSAVTLINT
+714 WTEYDGGTVKLIDT
-728 TGSKTV
+728 TGSETV
-734 YARVAYNGK
+734 YAIVEYNK
-743 YSSETNKTGYCN
+743 NSSDVSNKTGYCN

-761 ERQTNGKDTT
+761 ERQTNGKDNT
-771 GCWIQFWMAHNSDY
+771 GCWIEFWMTHNSGI

-806 TDTTNKYWGTP
+806 TDTKNKYWGTS

-836 IFDSYSANS
+836 IFDSYSANG

-886 VWYKNAD
+886 VWYKNAY
-893 TTNDCNE
+893 TANNCNE

>member
-1 MNRKINKKGFTLT
+1 MKNKKGFTLT
-14 EILAVIAILGVILAI
+14 EILATIVILGVILAI
-29 AVPSYNSLSKK
+29 AVPSYNALSKK

-50 GSILAAA
+50 GSVLAAA
-57 KSYWKDNP
+57 KSYWKDNS
-65 DNRPKEYLE
+65 DKRPEEYLE
-74 SAHIELDNLITNK
+74 SGNIRLESLITNK
-87 YIDSVKEYRDKNDSP
+87 YIDSVKEYRDKFDSQ

-108 NGYALIIKDKDEYD
+108 NGYALIIKDKDGYD
-122 YAVCLSGSKAVTLNS
+122 YAVCLSGSIVVTSNS
-137 PEKPEKEKYCDD
+137 SEKEKYCDS
-149 AWSSNNHITKC
+149 AWLSNNYITKC
-160 DGESCPNAESSYL
+160 DGESCPKDEPSYL
-173 YYDPKYLNNEEN
+173 YYDPNYLNNEEN

-201 TNDAGITLKQINL
+201 TNDAGIITLKQINL

-232 GTYKVEYPNKI
+232 GTYKVGYPNKI

-398 TNGKLE
+398 TNGKLQ

-419 GKATIEVKV
+419 GKAAIEVKV

-436 TYKFWITGTELKK
+436 TYKFWITGTELAK

-468 ESGKSYSETKEIE
+468 ESGNRYIGSKEEKCGFLNIPTCTTDVWTKESI
-481 EKYSCG
+481 
-487 IIFTCTR
+487 
-494 TVTVDAWTNETV
+494 W
-506 LLKANP
+506 LKSNP
-512 IDNESRLSTVSYKK
+512 SDNESGIDNVSYKK
-526 GLSNFNYPLSSD
+526 GLGLIDYPLSYD

-547 SYISKTIKIT
+547 SYVKANIT
-557 AYDNAGNSTTVETKI
+557 VVAYDKAGNSKKVSAKV
-572 NIDKISPYCSLSIDS
+572 NIDKISPTCSLSIDTSNKEIIYISYDWIFS
-587 SNDQI
+587 S
-592 VYSSHDWEIL
+592 
-602 GIGLGSGVAKD
+602 GIDKKTITPSLKNCSGIFTTA
-613 TLPTGLTKEGCSSIL
+613 
-628 NITDTCYAYK
+628 TCYKYDK
-638 AGTFKG
+638 SNSKKTVKG
-644 TAVDKAG
+644 TVVDKAG
-651 NSYTCSI
+651 NSSNCYI
-658 TVPSKSTTTTTVTL
+658 TIPSETTKPSEVEL
-672 SAPTITLNKT
+672 MAPIITLNKT
-682 STSSSPS
+682 STKEYPS
-689 TTDINFTLSN
+689 TDTINFTLSN
-699 PNSVGTLQY
+699 PNSVGIIKY
-708 KIGSGS
+708 KIGNGK
-714 WTNYSGSAVTLINT
+714 WTEYDGGTVKLIDT
-728 TGSKTV
+728 TGSETV
-734 YARVAYNGK
+734 YAIVEYNK
-743 YSSETNKTGYCN
+743 NSSDVSNKTGYCN

-761 ERQTNGKDTT
+761 ERQTNGKDNT
-771 GCWIQFWMAHNSDY
+771 GCWIEFWMTHNPGI

-806 TDTTNKYWGTP
+806 TDTKNKYWGTS

-845 GKNSKGQILTKKLY
+845 GKNSKDQILTKKLY

>member
-1 MNRKINKKGFTLT
+1 MKNKKGFTLT
-14 EILAVIAILGVILAI
+14 EILATIVILGVILAI
-29 AVPSYNSLSKK
+29 AVPSYNALSKK

-50 GSILAAA
+50 GSVLAAA
-57 KSYWKDNP
+57 KSYWKDNS
-65 DNRPKEYLE
+65 DKRPEEYLE
-74 SAHIELDNLITNK
+74 SGNISLGSLITNK
-87 YIDSVKEYRDKNDSP
+87 YIDSVKEYRDKFDSQ

-108 NGYALIIKDKDEYD
+108 NGYALIIKDKDGYD
-122 YAVCLSGSKAVTLNS
+122 YAVCLSGSKMSTFS
-137 PEKPEKEKYCDD
+137 SSEKEKYCDR
-149 AWSSNNHITKC
+149 AWLSNNYITKC

-173 YYDPKYLNNEEN
+173 YYDPNYLNNEEN

-201 TNDAGITLKQINL
+201 TNNAGITLKQIDL

-260 DSTVNV
+260 NSTVNV
-266 SIPEDYKDSNGKKYF
+266 SIPSDYKDSNEKEYF
-281 GRIIADGDHIKTSF
+281 GRIIADEGTTETSF
-295 KDFQISENGGDWVP
+295 KDFQISENGGDWVL
-309 CGSTGTSYEK
+309 CHSTRTSYEK
-319 TYSTEGEYKVKFRVV
+319 TYSTEGEYKVKFRAV

-373 DSSNTSF
+373 DSNNTSF

-398 TNGKLE
+398 TNRKLE
-404 YSINSTEKGEIKLTD
+404 YSINSTKKGEIKLTD

-428 NKNASFTG
+428 NKKASFTG
-436 TYKFWITGTELKK
+436 TYKFWITGTELAK

-468 ESGKSYSETKEIE
+468 ESGNKYIGSKEEKCGLFNSTCTTDVWTKESI
-481 EKYSCG
+481 
-487 IIFTCTR
+487 
-494 TVTVDAWTNETV
+494 W
-506 LLKANP
+506 LKSNP
-512 IDNESRLSTVSYKK
+512 SDNESGIDNVSYKK
-526 GLSNFNYPLSSD
+526 GLGLIDYPLSYD

-547 SYISKTIKIT
+547 SYVKANIT
-557 AYDNAGNSTTVETKI
+557 VVAYDKAGNSTEVSTKV
-572 NIDKISPYCSLSIDS
+572 NIDKISPTCSLSIDTSNKEIIYISYDWIFS
-587 SNDQI
+587 S
-592 VYSSHDWEIL
+592 
-602 GIGLGSGVAKD
+602 GIDKKTITPSLKNCSGIFTTA
-613 TLPTGLTKEGCSSIL
+613 
-628 NITDTCYAYK
+628 TCYKYDK
-638 AGTFKG
+638 SNSKKTVEGTV
-644 TAVDKAG
+644 VDKAG
-651 NSYTCSI
+651 NSSNCSI
-658 TVPSKSTTTTTVTL
+658 TIPSENTKPSEVKL
-672 SAPTITLNKT
+672 MAPIITLNKT
-682 STSSSPS
+682 STKEYPS
-689 TTDINFTLSN
+689 TDTINFTLSN
-699 PNSVGTLQY
+699 PNSVGIIKY
-708 KIGSGS
+708 KIGNGK
-714 WTNYSGSAVTLINT
+714 WTKYDGGTVKLIDT
-728 TGSKTV
+728 TGSETV
-734 YARVAYNGK
+734 YAIVEYNK
-743 YSSETNKTGYCN
+743 NSSDVSNKTGYCN

-761 ERQTNGKDTT
+761 ERQTNGKDNT
-771 GCWIQFWMAHNSDY
+771 GCWIEFWMTHNSGI

-806 TDTTNKYWGTP
+806 TDTKNKYWGTS

-845 GKNSKGQILTKKLY
+845 GKNSKDQILTKKLY

-893 TTNDCNE
+893 TTNDCKE